1 MEVKINKEIRNYTES
16 MFFGLSMRQF
26 LFSVLACGV
35 AVGLFFLLRGRFGME
50 TVSWMCVLGA
60 SPFAVMGFVKYNG
73 MTAEQ
78 FVWAWIKSEFIM
90 PKKLL
95 FVPENL
101 YYEAVKN
108 AIEAHEKGT
117 PAVQKKQKKR
127 KRRAKRC
134 KEAGKRRK
142 QAENARKKN
151 EKVRKRKEVDHD

>member
-35 AVGLFFLLRGRFGME
+35 AVGLFFLLRGRFGTE

-60 SPFAVMGFVKYNG
+60 SPFAVMGFVRYNG

-101 YYEAVKN
+101 YYEAMKN

-117 PAVQKKQKKR
+117 PAVQKKRKKHTKR
-127 KRRAKRC
+127 KRRMA
-134 KEAGKRRK
+134 RRK
-142 QAENARKKN
+142 AMEKKRN
-151 EKVRKRKEVDHD
+151 KDKKARKRKEVDHD

>member
-1 MEVKINKEIRNYTES
+1 

-35 AVGLFFLLRGRFGME
+35 AVGLFFLLRGRFGTE
-50 TVSWMCVLGA
+50 TVSRMCVLGA

-78 FVWAWIKSEFIM
+78 FVWAWVKSEFLM
-90 PKKLL
+90 PKRVL
-95 FVPENL
+95 FVPDNL
-101 YYEAVKN
+101 YYEALK
-108 AIEAHEKGT
+108 ATIEAHEKGI

-127 KRRAKRC
+127 KRRAKRR